1 LRNAELLTNKLNTT
15 SLKVKNMTDLNNLS
29 VTELQTVIEN
39 AESAI
44 KDKQASQ
51 RKEVFAQIKSLAASV
66 GVTVEI
72 REIDKKKIRKGAKVP
87 PKYRNPDDASLTWT
101 GRGVMP
107 RWMRALTESG
117 RDKSEFLI

>member
-1 LRNAELLTNKLNTT
+1 
-15 SLKVKNMTDLNNLS
+15 MTDLNNLS

-44 KDKQASQ
+44 KDKQTSQ

-72 REIDKKKIRKGAKVP
+72 RDIDKKKIRKGAKVA

>member
-1 LRNAELLTNKLNTT
+1 
-15 SLKVKNMTDLNNLS
+15 MTDLNNLS